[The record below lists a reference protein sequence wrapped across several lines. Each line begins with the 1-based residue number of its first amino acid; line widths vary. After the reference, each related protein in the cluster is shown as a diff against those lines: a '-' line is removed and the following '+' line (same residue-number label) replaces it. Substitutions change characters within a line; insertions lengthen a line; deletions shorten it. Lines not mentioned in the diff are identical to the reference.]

1 MMPRSHGSDSD
12 DRRRRFE
19 YHVWATATIGDVLVD
34 DAPRACAYMAH
45 ACTSDRVWL
54 LRLRGEPTAAVA
66 LWPELPADDVRALA
80 EANAQEW
87 SRFLAGLDDDGVARP
102 VTYTNS
108 RGETYT
114 TPAGDILDHVL
125 LHGAYHRG
133 QAAAALRAAGVP
145 PPATD
150 FIVWVRM

>member
-1 MMPRSHGSDSD
+1 MLRPHPD
-12 DRRRRFE
+12 DRRRRFD
-19 YHVWATATIGDVLVD
+19 YHVWATAAIADALVD
-34 DAPRACAYMAH
+34 EAPRACAYLAH

-54 LRLRGEPTAAVA
+54 LRLRGEPTETIV
-66 LWPELPADDVRALA
+66 LWPELTPGEVRALA
-80 EANAQEW
+80 EVNASDW
-87 SRFLAGLDDDGVARP
+87 SLLLAGLDDAAHARP

-150 FIVWVRM
+150 FIVWVRRGT